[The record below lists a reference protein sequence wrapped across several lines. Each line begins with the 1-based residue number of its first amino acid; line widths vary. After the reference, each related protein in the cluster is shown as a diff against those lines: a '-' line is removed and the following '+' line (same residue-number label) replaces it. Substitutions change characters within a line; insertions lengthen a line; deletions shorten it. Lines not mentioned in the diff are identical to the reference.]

1 MDWTHFYSEL
11 YRTSDTDERW
21 SMRDM
26 MRVLGTADADTDTD
40 NIAGSAKLV
49 TYEMMLDEAQVD
61 MELSND
67 QKTAFE
73 RLGRNAGVSKGS
85 ATP

>member
-26 MRVLGTADADTDTD
+26 MRVLGNADADTDTD

-49 TYEMMLDEAQVD
+49 TYEMMLEAADLDTDVSVDQYEAFRSWGDE
-61 MELSND
+61 
-67 QKTAFE
+67 
-73 RLGRNAGVSKGS
+73 AGVSKGS

>member
-49 TYEMMLDEAQVD
+49 TYEMMLEAARVD
-61 MELSND
+61 TDVSVD
-67 QKTAFE
+67 QYNTFE
-73 RLGRNAGVSKGS
+73 QMGFDAGISKGS
-85 ATP
+85 AIP